1 MIITTR
7 NFIFK
12 EENKMDM
19 QIDNIQQPNIP
30 KINNYEKKK
39 YNYFIKEFYI

>member
-12 EENKMDM
+12 EENNNDI
-19 QIDNIQQPNIP
+19 QIDNIQQLNIP
-30 KINNYEKKK
+30 KINNYKKQK